1 MSATEAAQ
9 SESGRRIVSAAHV
22 AMLASIG
29 LYAGLLWLARPA
41 VLEAPAGP
49 GGMKLSSILLAVG
62 LAEYAAATVLGRR
75 LLSAAA
81 GRPGAADRVRR
92 YFLIRFAAADA
103 IAVFGLV
110 AGFKGAPAADSA
122 VLLGVSALAL
132 VAAAPSRRAW
142 ASAWSLTGG

>member
-1 MSATEAAQ
+1 MSSAETEQ
-9 SESGRRIVSAAHV
+9 SESGRRIATVAHV

-41 VLEAPAGP
+41 VLEGP
-49 GGMKLSSILLAVG
+49 GRPQLSSILLAVG
-62 LAEYAAATVLGRR
+62 LAEYAGATLLGRR

-103 IAVFGLV
+103 IAIFGLV

-122 VLLGVSALAL
+122 ILFAISAIAL
-132 VAAAPSRRAW
+132 IAAAPTRRAW
-142 ASAWSLTGG
+142 ASAWRSTCG